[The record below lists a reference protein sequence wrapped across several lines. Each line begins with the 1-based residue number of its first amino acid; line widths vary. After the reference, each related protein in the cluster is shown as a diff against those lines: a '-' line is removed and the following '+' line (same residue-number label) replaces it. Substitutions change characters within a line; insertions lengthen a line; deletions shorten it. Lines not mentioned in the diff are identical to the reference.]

1 MANDIFKTRKQAVQ
15 ASIDTLVA
23 IMLGELFKT
32 LIETGAATPPGGDD
46 REQDAIGK
54 LGKKAPGS
62 LNISHFLRV
71 INGES
76 NYYSEWRKDDK
87 VMTYPNMGTFG
98 FGLVSE
104 AIQASIRGKRDRE
117 LMRKD
122 PSKVKANLAAELVTR
137 ITGPIDQISLL
148 QSYSG
153 LIGGLRELTSGES
166 AGGVTNFT
174 SSLLKVMAAPIA
186 PNFFSF
192 MERAEGKVLDNLSTY
207 YTDENLNQGFLAS
220 SKPILKAWTSL
231 SGRMIPAMRSPVY
244 RAAIGP
250 LGEDLRK
257 STGFFEPDS
266 KFAWVQMALDPFTT
280 GYIPADV
287 TPEQVS
293 NTETYTALLQASSII
308 KNQYDEKSPLFR
320 FLIADLDNAYLI
332 TDEDSRYEL
341 ALTDSTFREYLQI
354 LGNRRKKNNDFNAGL
369 YDLKTFLYRYGV
381 GDVENQLA
389 FDDDLKKRLNE
400 AFESINRG
408 LQQAEMEA
416 IRDIAPK
423 VIKDNQLKKAQGKLN
438 QKEIDAI
445 DRLALFGSGKG

>member
-1 MANDIFKTRKQAVQ
+1 
-15 ASIDTLVA
+15 
-23 IMLGELFKT
+23 
-32 LIETGAATPPGGDD
+32 
-46 REQDAIGK
+46 
-54 LGKKAPGS
+54 
-62 LNISHFLRV
+62 
-71 INGES
+71 
-76 NYYSEWRKDDK
+76 
-87 VMTYPNMGTFG
+87 
-98 FGLVSE
+98 
-104 AIQASIRGKRDRE
+104 
-117 LMRKD
+117 
-122 PSKVKANLAAELVTR
+122 
-137 ITGPIDQISLL
+137 
-148 QSYSG
+148 